1 MDHLDPEAV
10 IRRYAPTVYRLAA
23 AQLHSR
29 QDADDVLQEVFLRYL
44 RKTPAFD
51 SEEHR
56 KAWLL
61 RVTVN
66 CCRKVQLSPW
76 RLRTAPLSDL
86 LPAPEAEETGM
97 LELLEALPA
106 KYRSVLHLFYYE
118 GYSVEEIG
126 AILERK
132 PSTVRCQLTRG
143 RALLRDQLEGE
154 NRYE

>member
-1 MDHLDPEAV
+1 MDPMDPETV
-10 IRRYAPTVYRLAA
+10 IRHYAPTVYRLAA

-29 QDADDVLQEVFLRYL
+29 HDADDVLQEVFLRYL
-44 RKTPAFD
+44 RKQPTFD

-76 RLRTAPLSDL
+76 RLRTEPLSDL
-86 LPAPEAEETGM
+86 LPAPEAEDPGL

-118 GYSVEEIG
+118 G
-126 AILERK
+126 
-132 PSTVRCQLTRG
+132 
-143 RALLRDQLEGE
+143 
-154 NRYE
+154 